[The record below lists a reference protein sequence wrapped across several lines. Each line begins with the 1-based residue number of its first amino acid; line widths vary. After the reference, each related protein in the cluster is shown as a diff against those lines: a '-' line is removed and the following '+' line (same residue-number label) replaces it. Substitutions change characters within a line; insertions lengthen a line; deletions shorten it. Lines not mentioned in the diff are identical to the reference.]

1 MKSAPKRLL
10 LTAAVISLLSPLAA
24 PANNGMFLIGYGAKS
39 RGMGGA
45 GIAYGQD
52 GLAAGANPAS
62 MIMVDDSRFDIGGEL
77 FFPGRA
83 VSHEGDTIGTFKEES
98 RTNIFLIPSMG
109 GISRISKDFVWGTAV
124 IGAGLG
130 TDYNQTPTTTC
141 PSNYFFNISCG
152 ASPLVGVSLMQMQIL
167 PSVAIR
173 VTEHDTIGISVSL
186 AAQTFKAYGLESF
199 KDLGF
204 SSTGSGLTNN
214 GPDYSYGIGYRLGWL
229 GQYLDDN
236 RLSVGINYAPRVTM
250 TRFKKYEG
258 LFAEQG
264 RFDIP
269 ESYGIGAAFKA
280 TKTTDVVF
288 DFMKI
293 IYSDVPSIGNPGPYA
308 FNSTE
313 LNPLCPGTDTPECKL
328 GGDLGMGFGWTDQ
341 TVYKLG
347 ISQRLGDRHTVRTGW
362 NHAKSPVPA
371 DQILF
376 NFLAPGVVEDTFT
389 LGYTYITDQ
398 DWLTKFFGGK
408 HGEITLNYNH
418 GFRHTLYGQT
428 MFYKGGS
435 GAPQDGS
442 TNAAI
447 SLVIDTLGISYEIR
461 F

>member
-10 LTAAVISLLSPLAA
+10 LTAAVLSLLSPFAA
-24 PANNGMFLIGYGAKS
+24 SANNGMFLIGYGAIS

-62 MIMVDDSRFDIGGEL
+62 MIQVPDGRFDIGGEL

-83 VSHEGDTIGTFKEES
+83 VSHEGGTIGTFKEES
-98 RTNIFLIPSMG
+98 QTNIFLIPSMG
-109 GISRISKDFVWGTAV
+109 GISRVSKDFVWGVAV

-130 TDYNQTPTTTC
+130 TDYNQTSPYPC

-152 ASPLVGVSLMQMQIL
+152 ASSPVGVSLMQMQIL
-167 PSVAIR
+167 PSVALK
-173 VTEHDTIGISVSL
+173 VTEHNTFGASISL

-199 KDLGF
+199 ADLGF
-204 SSTGSGLTNN
+204 SSTTEGLTNN
-214 GPDYSYGIGYRLGWL
+214 GPDYSYGHGFRLGWL
-229 GQYLDDN
+229 SQFLDDN
-236 RLSVGINYAPRVTM
+236 RLSVGINYAPRVNM
-250 TRFKKYEG
+250 SRFKKYEG
-258 LFAEQG
+258 LFAQHG
-264 RFDIP
+264 KFDIP

-280 TKTTDVVF
+280 TKRTDVVF

-293 IYSDVPSIGNPGPYA
+293 IYSDVPSIGNPGPNAYSSTD
-308 FNSTE
+308 FN
-313 LNPLCPGTDTPECKL
+313 PQCPGADTPDCKL
-328 GGDLGMGFGWTDQ
+328 GGDKGLGFGWTDQ

-347 ISQRLGDRHTVRTGW
+347 ISHRLDDRNTIRTGW
-362 NHAKSPVPA
+362 NHGKAPIPP

-389 LGYTYITDQ
+389 LGYTHITDQ
-398 DWLTKFFGGK
+398 DWLTNFFGGK
-408 HGEITLNYNH
+408 HGEISVNYNH
-418 GFRHTLYGQT
+418 GFRHTLYGPT
-428 MFYKGGS
+428 MFYPGGQ
-435 GAPQDGS
+435 GAPTDGS

-447 SLVIDTLGISYEIR
+447 TLVIDTLGISYGIR

>member
-1 MKSAPKRLL
+1 MKSVHKRLL
-10 LTAAVISLLSPLAA
+10 LSAVAMSLLSPFAA
-24 PANNGMFLIGYGAKS
+24 SANNGMFLIGYGAKS

-52 GLAAGANPAS
+52 GLAAGSNPAS
-62 MIMVDDSRFDIGGEL
+62 MIMVEDSRFDIGGEL

-98 RTNIFLIPSMG
+98 MTNIFLIPSMG
-109 GISRISKDFVWGTAV
+109 GISKISRDFVWGAAV

-130 TDYNQTPTTTC
+130 TDYNQTPTSTC

-152 ASPLVGVSLMQMQIL
+152 ATSPVGVSLMQMQVL
-167 PSVAIR
+167 PSIALR
-173 VTEHDTIGISVSL
+173 VTDSNTIGASVAL
-186 AAQTFKAYGLESF
+186 AAQTFKAYGLQSF

-204 SSTGSGLTNN
+204 SSSTEGLTNN
-214 GPDYSYGIGYRLGWL
+214 GADWSYGIGWRLGWL
-229 GQYLDDN
+229 GQYMDN
-236 RLSVGINYAPRVTM
+236 RLALGVNYANRVTM
-250 TRFKKYEG
+250 SQFKKYEG
-258 LFAEQG
+258 LFAEHG

-269 ESYGIGAAFKA
+269 TSYGVGLSFKA
-280 TKTTDVVF
+280 TKKTDVAF
-288 DFMKI
+288 DFMRI
-293 IYSDVPSIGNPGPYA
+293 LYSDVPSIHNPGPYA

-313 LNPLCPGTDTPECKL
+313 LNPLCPGTDTQECKL

-341 TVYKLG
+341 DVYKLG
-347 ISQRLGDRHTVRTGW
+347 ISHKLNERHTIRTGW
-362 NHAKSPVPA
+362 NHGKAPIPA

-376 NFLAPGVVEDTFT
+376 NMLAPGVVEDTFT

-398 DWLTKFFGGK
+398 DWLTRFFGGK

-428 MFYKGGS
+428 MFYKGGG

-447 SLVIDTLGISYEIR
+447 TLVIDTLGISYEIR